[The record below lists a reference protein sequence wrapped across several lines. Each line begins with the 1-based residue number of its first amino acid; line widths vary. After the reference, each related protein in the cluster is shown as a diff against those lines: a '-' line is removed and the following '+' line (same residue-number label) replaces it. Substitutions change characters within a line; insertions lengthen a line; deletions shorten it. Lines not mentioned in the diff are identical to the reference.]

1 MSKAKGSIV
10 LLATILIFDDGV
22 RSLPAQSRQPE
33 AADTSSSNTAQPGT
47 YKVDSRNI
55 TLKPGQGIEIKYHM
69 GKGAA
74 MVYSWKAT
82 GTVIF
87 EFHGVP
93 DTIPANASPDYYES
107 HVKDDAG
114 KAEAHGTFIS
124 PSTGIHGWYWKN
136 EGQRDVTIR
145 LLTAG
150 FFNSAKEFSNAG
162 EKDLPVQDAR

>member
-1 MSKAKGSIV
+1 
-10 LLATILIFDDGV
+10 LLATILIFENGV
-22 RSLPAQSRQPE
+22 RSLRAQSGQPQ
-33 AADTSSSNTAQPGT
+33 AADTSSSYTAHPGT

-55 TLKPGQGIEIKYHM
+55 TLKPGQGIEIKYHI

-93 DTIPANASPDYYES
+93 DTIPANVSPDYYES
-107 HVKDDAG
+107 HEKDDVG
-114 KAEAHGTFIS
+114 KTESHGTFIS

-136 EGQRDVTIR
+136 GGQRDVTIR

-150 FFNSAKEFSNAG
+150 FYDSAKEFSDAG
-162 EKDLPVQDAR
+162 EKDLPVHDAR